1 MTLWTVKPAI
11 ANSAQD
17 ESGNLPT
24 LLLTNFTARLV
35 AVGPLIVHVR
45 VVGAVV
51 VENNR

>member
-1 MTLWTVKPAI
+1 MTVRTVKPTI
-11 ANSAQD
+11 ANSTQD
-17 ESGNLPT
+17 GSGNLPT

-45 VVGAVV
+45 VVGALV